1 MLQDSWIRP
10 YVKKYRRMFIGV
22 LTLGTLTFILSGALM
37 YVSGYLITKSA
48 TQPESILMVYVPT
61 VAVRA
66 FGIGRSVSR
75 YTERLTSHNLILK
88 ILAEM
93 RSRLYRVIEPQA
105 LFIRKR
111 FKTGDMLG
119 ALSNDIEHLQDY
131 YLKTLFPAVVSL
143 IIYAIVIVAIGAWSI
158 PFAILLGCL
167 IGLLV
172 FVGPLLS
179 MLYVGAKNEQ
189 LKAGR
194 GQLYNKFADAILGMS
209 DWIFSGQ
216 SQVFVKKYDLLE
228 EELLVIENRKN
239 RFTAYRDFLSQLIIG
254 IGVVLIIWWSNEQV
268 GLGVFSPTLVAAFAL
283 ALLSLGEVFMPV
295 SSAIS
300 ERTTYVASV
309 QRLHAMEDN
318 SLPNWEAEG
327 KEAEKTMI
335 FPEMAPLKVERLG
348 YQYPGSA
355 AKVIN
360 NLSLTIQPGEKWA
373 IIGRSGTGKST
384 LLQLLQG
391 VLQADSG
398 FVTYGDINLA
408 TVGVHGSDLMGV
420 LNQKAYLFDT
430 TVENNIRMGKMTAKS
445 EEIRA
450 VAKQVGLDDLISQLP
465 NGYKTQMQEAGE
477 RFSGGERQRIAL
489 ARVLL
494 QETPIV
500 ILDEP
505 TIGLDPITEKELL
518 ATMFETLKNK
528 TVIWVTHHLIGVE
541 KMDNIIF
548 LENGSIEL
556 EGKHNQ
562 LLATNERYQRL
573 YQLDKPSFD
582 FER

>member
-1 MLQDSWIRP
+1 
-10 YVKKYRRMFIGV
+10 
-22 LTLGTLTFILSGALM
+22 
-37 YVSGYLITKSA
+37 
-48 TQPESILMVYVPT
+48 
-61 VAVRA
+61 
-66 FGIGRSVSR
+66 
-75 YTERLTSHNLILK
+75 
-88 ILAEM
+88 
-93 RSRLYRVIEPQA
+93 
-105 LFIRKR
+105 
-111 FKTGDMLG
+111 
-119 ALSNDIEHLQDY
+119 
-131 YLKTLFPAVVSL
+131 
-143 IIYAIVIVAIGAWSI
+143 
-158 PFAILLGCL
+158 
-167 IGLLV
+167 
-172 FVGPLLS
+172 

-295 SSAIS
+295 ASAIS

-494 QETPIV
+494 QDTPIV

>member
-1 MLQDSWIRP
+1 M
-10 YVKKYRRMFIGV
+10 
-22 LTLGTLTFILSGALM
+22 
-37 YVSGYLITKSA
+37 
-48 TQPESILMVYVPT
+48 
-61 VAVRA
+61 
-66 FGIGRSVSR
+66 
-75 YTERLTSHNLILK
+75 
-88 ILAEM
+88 
-93 RSRLYRVIEPQA
+93 
-105 LFIRKR
+105 
-111 FKTGDMLG
+111 
-119 ALSNDIEHLQDY
+119 
-131 YLKTLFPAVVSL
+131 
-143 IIYAIVIVAIGAWSI
+143 
-158 PFAILLGCL
+158 
-167 IGLLV
+167 
-172 FVGPLLS
+172 
-179 MLYVGAKNEQ
+179 
-189 LKAGR
+189 
-194 GQLYNKFADAILGMS
+194 
-209 DWIFSGQ
+209 
-216 SQVFVKKYDLLE
+216 
-228 EELLVIENRKN
+228 
-239 RFTAYRDFLSQLIIG
+239 
-254 IGVVLIIWWSNEQV
+254 
-268 GLGVFSPTLVAAFAL
+268 
-283 ALLSLGEVFMPV
+283 
-295 SSAIS
+295 
-300 ERTTYVASV
+300 
-309 QRLHAMEDN
+309 
-318 SLPNWEAEG
+318 
-327 KEAEKTMI
+327 
-335 FPEMAPLKVERLG
+335 
-348 YQYPGSA
+348 
-355 AKVIN
+355 
-360 NLSLTIQPGEKWA
+360 TIQPGEKWA

-494 QETPIV
+494 QDTPIV